1 MSRESGFGIGDSQK
15 PELAT
20 MPACPDRSAAALGMR
35 CGNAAPYTPPLRIPN
50 PQSRIPALN
59 P

>member
-1 MSRESGFGIGDSQK
+1 MSRDSGLGIRDSQK
-15 PELAT
+15 PEPAA
-20 MPACPDRSAAALGMR
+20 MPALPDHSATALGVR
-35 CGNAAPYTPPLRIPN
+35 CGNAAPHAALFRIPN